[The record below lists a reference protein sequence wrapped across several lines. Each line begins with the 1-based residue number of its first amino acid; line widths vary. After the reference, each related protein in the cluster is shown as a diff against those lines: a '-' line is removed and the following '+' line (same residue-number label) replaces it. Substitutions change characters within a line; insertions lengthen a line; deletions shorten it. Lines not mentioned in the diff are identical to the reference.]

1 MELSE
6 LKFAVNTAELKEA
19 VDLLGKVQQGTA
31 DLGRE
36 EGKRAPR
43 RKKLTDEEI
52 KANDAAKE
60 AAKAAKKAATEQKK
74 LGEEGEVTSGKLSKL
89 QDQLRFL
96 RGELIQGET
105 GFTKMQAGA
114 MAAAKAS
121 GVTDDVLREFA
132 TTFDNFNRI
141 TGQNPFDK
149 SVGGLKSLDSELD
162 RLRKTT
168 ELANQGYKLT
178 QNQIKSLA
186 QDIEALT
193 QVNRSLGKSEEDIT
207 RITTEHTRQ
216 FAARA
221 TQLNDQIERS
231 KELERQTK
239 NEAVA
244 RVKEQEAFVNKMR
257 AESTMMNGAV
267 KLYQDAEA
275 DKAKALAARM
285 RMEATAGDNAV
296 QLFYKN
302 EQQKQKAFEARMK
315 AEATMM
321 DSAVVKYYT
330 MQSKSGNKAEVQPIR
345 EREQAI
351 KRVAAEEAKMTSVL
365 NTLTQEQNRG
375 VEVSEKAARSIS
387 NYERDLRK
395 AGITAEA
402 TAAKLETYRK
412 QQAAVQKIEEDR
424 QGKFLTRAL
433 QPQIGDVVVSIAAGQ
448 NPLTVMLQQMDQV
461 RGLIAQTGVQGEAL
475 RTVMRNAFTDTIKSV
490 KDTAVAMG
498 SVLGGAFMALGNNV
512 LGLVTGPFS
521 AFKASMD
528 AGATA
533 SGSFKDAVAA
543 LNVAFIKLVGNPV
556 VAALVAIAVGLTTL
570 GIAAFQV
577 SKQEDALSKSLALTG
592 GSMGLNKESAVA
604 YANSLNDVGVST
616 SKAIDVMQAMAKE
629 GGFLSKEISLVAT
642 TAVKMQKDAGV
653 AIEETVKHFAK
664 LKDKPVDALIELAK
678 ASGLIS
684 TTSIEAVI
692 ALEKQGDK
700 AAAVALAMKISADT
714 QIAQSNRI
722 KTELSSLGEVMNWFS
737 KSWTG
742 MWDAIKGTQYNTP
755 IKEQLQG
762 DLIKTQQEITR
773 VQDNLKLLEKFG
785 IKGDPKLLNQLNA
798 TADAF
803 SKQLQDID
811 TKAAA
816 EKKLT
821 EEQSKGAEVLK
832 DKMRFEKEYKEKQ
845 EALDKAT
852 YTRQQ
857 AINAAIAQEA
867 KLRKA
872 AGGVLSASEVAT
884 ISATAGQEWDKSKSS
899 ENKKVENKAQREL
912 NESIERYNDIL
923 NKSSG
928 YNKEFNDAILSLMI
942 ARDAGKRSQEQY
954 NEAVNHLVKQQPFYI
969 QQEKEAA
976 EAAKKRADNQEW
988 LNSVMGRSEGLT
1000 KDYTQGTERL
1010 LQMLGSGD
1018 IDATQFREALDAL
1031 NKLTPAYK
1039 AYESV
1044 LANYGKTVADLEA
1057 QRKATADEYG
1067 MDFKTDEEK
1076 AALQSLSK
1084 FKKSIADSDA
1094 GYEKALADAKK
1105 FEGSREYQSMIDAAQ
1120 DVADRRKMIA
1130 KDVYDREKYL
1140 QSQTYQMYAAGFD
1153 ALKNLSKS
1161 FGEAVGEQFV
1171 NFAKT
1176 GKSSFEDLTSSFG
1189 NMVESMIYDL
1199 IKLQIQKQVSG
1210 LLDMGISAA
1219 VGYFTGGSTTG
1230 SSQYALTSGGS
1241 GLASMGGGTG
1251 LTFKPQANGG
1261 AWNNGVQ
1268 MYAKGGVFDGPT
1280 MFGHSGG
1287 LGVLGEAG
1295 AEAVMPLKRDANG
1308 SLGVAVTG
1316 GSSSG
1321 SNVEVVINN
1330 YGSEKAT
1337 TTETTDSR
1345 GNRKINISIGEMV
1358 SGEISRSGSA
1368 VQKSMQSTY
1377 GQRPQL
1383 IRR

>member
-31 DLGRE
+31 DLG
-36 EGKRAPR
+36 
-43 RKKLTDEEI
+43 
-52 KANDAAKE
+52 KAQVTQE
-60 AAKAAKKAATEQKK
+60 KAAKKAAKSQAEVGDAAEDTEKKISPLEKLLQKLNNQYGDLVK
-74 LGEEGEVTSGKLSKL
+74 
-89 QDQLRFL
+89 
-96 RGELIQGET
+96 
-105 GFTKMQAGA
+105 GFTKGEAAILQQARSYGA
-114 MAAAKAS
+114 AEDALQPFIAELEKIKELTKDPFDASVGAIRSVSAEFDRLSQRAELAQRGISLSTKQLSEYSRISAEVKGKVLELGMDPKSAAGVEKFNQLLAENRNEYLKVAAA
-121 GVTDDVLREFA
+121 
-132 TTFDNFNRI
+132 
-141 TGQNPFDK
+141 
-149 SVGGLKSLDSELD
+149 
-162 RLRKTT
+162 
-168 ELANQGYKLT
+168 AN
-178 QNQIKSLA
+178 
-186 QDIEALT
+186 AL
-193 QVNRSLGKSEEDIT
+193 
-207 RITTEHTRQ
+207 
-216 FAARA
+216 
-221 TQLNDQIERS
+221 
-231 KELERQTK
+231 
-239 NEAVA
+239 
-244 RVKEQEAFVNKMR
+244 EQ
-257 AESTMMNGAV
+257 AESLRNKTLRDNERLLAANLQAQATMMNGAV

-330 MQSKSGNKAEVQPIR
+330 MQSKSGNKAEVQSAR
-345 EREQAI
+345 DLAQAT
-351 KRVAAEEAKMTSVL
+351 KWLAAEESKMISVVNSL
-365 NTLTQEQNRG
+365 NQVQDRN
-375 VEVSEKAARSIS
+375 VEVSEKAARSVA
-387 NYERDLRK
+387 NYERNLAK
-395 AGITAEA
+395 AGITGEA
-402 TAAKLETYRK
+402 AAAKLDTYRK
-412 QQAAVQKIEEDR
+412 QQSAIQKIEEDR

-433 QPQIGDVVVSIAAGQ
+433 QPQIGDVAVSLAAGQ
-448 NPLTVMLQQMDQV
+448 NPLTVLLQQGDQI

-490 KDTAVAMG
+490 KDTAIAMG
-498 SVLGGAFMALGNNV
+498 SVLGGAFIALGNNV

-521 AFKASMD
+521 AFKASMA

-533 SGSFKDAVAA
+533 TGSFTAAVTA
-543 LNVAFIKLVGNPV
+543 LNAAFIRLVGNPV
-556 VAALVAIAVGLTTL
+556 VALFV
-570 GIAAFQV
+570 GIAAAAT
-577 SKQEDALSKSLALTG
+577 ALGVAAYKSMTQY
-592 GSMGLNKESAVA
+592 SDLNKALVLNGATMKMSASEAVA
-604 YANSLNDVGVST
+604 LATSLDTTGDRASAYV
-616 SKAIDVMQAMAKE
+616 DVMTLMAKE
-629 GGFLSKEISLVAT
+629 GLNVGSNFKSVAD
-642 TAVKMQKDAGV
+642 TAIDMQKYLGV
-653 AIEETVKHFAK
+653 AIEDTIKKYKALTTDP
-664 LKDKPVDALIELAK
+664 LKGLIELAK
-678 ASGLIS
+678 S
-684 TTSIEAVI
+684 TGGVSAETIKLVAELEREGKTRQAVEI
-692 ALEKQGDK
+692 AIK
-700 AAAVALAMKISADT
+700 AQSDAERAAVAKAIENAGYVETAWRKTIGAISSMWQSFKSAVLGWGATDT
-714 QIAQSNRI
+714 LDAQI
-722 KTELSSLGEVMNWFS
+722 KTLEDLKKTNSMGGMIGADNQNKKIDAQIEGLKEQQRLLS
-737 KSWTG
+737 KS
-742 MWDAIKGTQYNTP
+742 
-755 IKEQLQG
+755 KEIDEQ
-762 DLIKTQQEITR
+762 R
-773 VQDNLKLLEKFG
+773 
-785 IKGDPKLLNQLNA
+785 NQLA
-798 TADAF
+798 ADMGSFQTDLTAGMNERA
-803 SKQLQDID
+803 KR
-811 TKAAA
+811 
-816 EKKLT
+816 E
-821 EEQSKGAEVLK
+821 
-832 DKMRFEKEYKEKQ
+832 
-845 EALDKAT
+845 
-852 YTRQQ
+852 Q
-857 AINAAIAQEA
+857 AINKATLENNRLRAAGQITEA
-867 KLRKA
+867 EAAERIRAIEEKYKDKKVPKTDAMKA
-872 AGGVLSASEVAT
+872 AE
-884 ISATAGQEWDKSKSS
+884 
-899 ENKKVENKAQREL
+899 KAQREL
-912 NESIERYNDIL
+912 NAAMEVYNDIMGVSNGVSKDFNNQL
-923 NKSSG
+923 TALQLGYSS
-928 YNKEFNDAILSLMI
+928 KRLST
-942 ARDAGKRSQEQY
+942 EQY
-954 NEAVNHLVKQQPFYI
+954 TEVVIKLLKQQPFAV

-1084 FKKSIADSDA
+1084 FKKSLADSDA
-1094 GYEKALADAKK
+1094 DYEKALADAKK

-1161 FGEAVGEQFV
+1161 FGEAVGDQFV

-1210 LLDMGISAA
+1210 LFDMGVSAA
-1219 VGYFTGGSTTG
+1219 VSYFTGGASTG
-1230 SSQYALTSGGS
+1230 SSQYALTSGNTGPA
-1241 GLASMGGGTG
+1241 GMGGGTG
-1251 LTFKPQANGG
+1251 LKLAKGG
-1261 AWNNGVQ
+1261 AFNNGIQ

-1345 GNRKINISIGEMV
+1345 GNRKINVTIGEMI

>member
-19 VDLLGKVQQGTA
+19 VDLLGKVQQRTSE
-31 DLGRE
+31 LG
-36 EGKRAPR
+36 
-43 RKKLTDEEI
+43 
-52 KANDAAKE
+52 KAQVTQE
-60 AAKAAKKAATEQKK
+60 KAAKKAAKSQTEVGDAAEDTEKKISPLEKLLQKLNNQYGDLVK
-74 LGEEGEVTSGKLSKL
+74 
-89 QDQLRFL
+89 
-96 RGELIQGET
+96 
-105 GFTKMQAGA
+105 GFTKGEAAILQQARSYGA
-114 MAAAKAS
+114 AEDALQPFIAELEKIKELTKDPFDASVGAIRSVSAEFDRLNQRAELAQRGISLSTKQLSEYSRISAEVKGKVLELGMDPKSAAGVEKFNQLLAENRNEYLKVAAA
-121 GVTDDVLREFA
+121 
-132 TTFDNFNRI
+132 
-141 TGQNPFDK
+141 
-149 SVGGLKSLDSELD
+149 
-162 RLRKTT
+162 
-168 ELANQGYKLT
+168 AN
-178 QNQIKSLA
+178 
-186 QDIEALT
+186 AL
-193 QVNRSLGKSEEDIT
+193 
-207 RITTEHTRQ
+207 
-216 FAARA
+216 
-221 TQLNDQIERS
+221 
-231 KELERQTK
+231 
-239 NEAVA
+239 
-244 RVKEQEAFVNKMR
+244 EQ
-257 AESTMMNGAV
+257 AESLRNKTLRDNERLLAANLQAQATMMNDAV
-267 KLYQDAEA
+267 KLYQNSEA
-275 DKAKALAARM
+275 DKAKALANRM

-302 EQQKQKAFEARMK
+302 EQQKQKALEARMK

-330 MQSKSGNKAEVQPIR
+330 MQSKTNGKADVQSVR

-351 KRVAAEEAKMTSVL
+351 KRLAVEESRMTSVL
-365 NTLTQEQNRG
+365 NTLNQVQDKN
-375 VEVSEKAARSIS
+375 VEVSEKAARSVA
-387 NYERDLRK
+387 NYERNLAK
-395 AGITAEA
+395 AGITGEA
-402 TAAKLETYRK
+402 AAAKLDTYRK
-412 QQAAVQKIEEDR
+412 QQSAIQKIEEDR

-433 QPQIGDVVVSIAAGQ
+433 QPQIGDVAVSLAAGQ
-448 NPLTVMLQQMDQV
+448 NPLTVLLQQGDQI

-475 RTVMRNAFTDTIKSV
+475 RAVMRNAFTDTIKSV
-490 KDTAVAMG
+490 KDTAVAMS
-498 SVLGGAFMALGNNV
+498 SVLGGALMTLGNNV
-512 LGLVTGPFS
+512 LGLVTGPFT

-533 SGSFKDAVAA
+533 SGSFKDAIAA

-592 GSMGLNKESAVA
+592 GSMGLNKESAIA
-604 YANSLNDVGVST
+604 YANSLNDIGIST
-616 SKAIDVMQAMAKE
+616 SKAIDVIQAMAKE

-742 MWDAIKGTQYNTP
+742 MWDAIKGTQYSTP

-811 TKAAA
+811 AKSAA

-857 AINAAIAQEA
+857 AINAAIEQEA

-872 AGGVLSASEVAT
+872 AGGALSASEVAT
-884 ISATAGQEWDKSKSS
+884 ISTTAGREWDKSKAS
-899 ENKKVENKAQREL
+899 ENKKAENKAQREL

-942 ARDAGKRSQEQY
+942 ARDAGKKSQEQY

-976 EAAKKRADNQEW
+976 EVAKKRADNQEW

-1010 LQMLGSGD
+1010 MQMLGSGD
-1018 IDATQFREALDAL
+1018 IDAVQFREALDAL

-1057 QRKATADEYG
+1057 QRKATADEYNI
-1067 MDFKTDEEK
+1067 DFKTDEEK

-1084 FKKSIADSDA
+1084 FKKSLADSDA
-1094 GYEKALADAKK
+1094 DYEKAIADAKK
-1105 FEGSREYQSMIDAAQ
+1105 FEGSREYQGMIDAAQ

-1140 QSQTYQMYAAGFD
+1140 QTQTYQMYAAGFD

-1161 FGEAVGEQFV
+1161 FGEAVGDQFV

-1189 NMVESMIYDL
+1189 NMVKSMIYDL

-1219 VGYFTGGSTTG
+1219 VGYFKGSSTTG

-1251 LTFKPQANGG
+1251 LIAQANGG

-1345 GNRKINISIGEMV
+1345 GNRKINVTIGEMI
-1358 SGEISRSGSA
+1358 SGEIARSGSA